1 VSTTTATPWWRP
13 CAPWKLSQSNVLS
26 SLFLE
31 SSAGEHCDS
40 LLRLSCCLG
49 LKAWSNSPGGALQ
62 PSTLLPACSAVPRA
76 VLPLPS
82 APRVG
87 LLHGNDV
94 TTQSWVWAGG
104 CGPKHRTS

>member
-1 VSTTTATPWWRP
+1 MSITTPTPWWGP

-31 SSAGEHCDS
+31 SSVATGRHCDS
-40 LLRLSCCLG
+40 LLRLSCCRG
-49 LKAWSNSPGGALQ
+49 LKAWSSSPAPQLYQ
-62 PSTLLPACSAVPRA
+62 PSTLVPACSAVPRA

-94 TTQSWVWAGG
+94 TTQSWLWVEGAV
-104 CGPKHRTS
+104 